1 MFHVILSSSVL
12 KNLTKNDCY
21 QQFER
26 ERGDLMSEMEKIPPK
41 RRGRPPKALSDTKV
55 KPEFSELAKTK
66 SVAALKRLM
75 AITKDKDAKPEVVVK
90 ACETVIAYG
99 YGKPG
104 AGTGAGAESVNSDVK
119 VEVDYE

>member
-1 MFHVILSSSVL
+1 
-12 KNLTKNDCY
+12 
-21 QQFER
+21 
-26 ERGDLMSEMEKIPPK
+26 MSEKENKSQK
-41 RRGRPPKALSDTKV
+41 CQDRPAKANA
-55 KPEFSELAKTK
+55 EFSELAKNK

-75 AITKDKDAKPEVVVK
+75 KIAKDKDAKPEVVVK

-104 AGTGAGAESVNSDVK
+104 AVTDSQSFGIK